1 MWATCRPP
9 INTPG
14 DQTMKIFIKIV
25 LLMSHVNGSSEQHEE
40 TQLLPHLE
48 PVVQP
53 GGEPGVLGSSE
64 YLDPARQ
71 HPGQVA
77 ESQGDESVDCQG
89 LVHVVHGDVI
99 PEMP

>member
-1 MWATCRPP
+1 
-9 INTPG
+9 
-14 DQTMKIFIKIV
+14 
-25 LLMSHVNGSSEQHEE
+25 MSHVNGSSEQHEE